1 MTENYRELT
10 HTLIPVGTRVT
21 PDPDQQGPQLE
32 LDDSAVNVITDFTH
46 SRPFSI
52 GATATLGQVRN
63 KMVTC
68 GVRMLFIID
77 ERGLLR
83 GLITLTDL
91 DGEKPILYI
100 QEHGG
105 NRDDILA
112 QDIMTPFEQ
121 IEALEHEEAARATIG
136 DIVKTLKAA
145 GRQHMLVKKNLEDG
159 SAMITGLI
167 SHSRV
172 EKKLGISIELS
183 KKAQS
188 FAELERALG

>member
-1 MTENYRELT
+1 MTENYRELK

-32 LDDSAVNVITDFTH
+32 LDDSGVNVITDFTH
-46 SRPFSI
+46 SKPFSI
-52 GATATLGQVRN
+52 SATANLGQVRN

-121 IEALEHEEAARATIG
+121 IEALEHDEAARSTIG
-136 DIVKTLKAA
+136 DIVKTLQAA
-145 GRQHMLVKKNLEDG
+145 GRQHMLVKKNLADG

-172 EKKLGISIELS
+172 EKKLGITIELS